1 MRYMLMIHL
10 NDDIAERFDNDTELF
25 DRVMAAHNALQKD
38 LRASGEL
45 VDTHELLPEG
55 SKVVRSRPSDLL
67 VTDGPF
73 TESKE
78 WIAGYYVVDTASI
91 ERAAEIAGR
100 LVEGEFSP
108 VEVRVIR

>member
-10 NDDIAERFDNDTELF
+10 TDEGIAELERGEHPTIMDVHEQLQREL
-25 DRVMAAHNALQKD
+25 K
-38 LRASGEL
+38 ASGEL
-45 VDTHELLPEG
+45 VDTHELLPDDAKIVRATG
-55 SKVVRSRPSDLL
+55 SDVL

-78 WIAGYYVVDTASI
+78 WIAGYYIVDCASMD
-91 ERAAEIAGR
+91 RATEIAGR
-100 LVEGEFSP
+100 LIEAQMSP